1 MIENNE
7 STTLEK
13 YLDSLHPELIKSINK
28 EKYMIDYDK
37 FDLFHEILYD
47 GDVVGFITLVN
58 DDLNTRMIINECY
71 ILPEW
76 RGNNLFFKNYLDI
89 IGSSEKRVFIRK
101 PNKNIINVLLN
112 NNMAFKMENDIV
124 ISYVDFI
131 VQLKDTFKNSKIKH
145 HYKKV
150 KDDELTFIA
159 NLFDL
164 NLSSVLFFDDKRIFS
179 KYLDVL
185 CICEARK
192 YDLKKYSI
200 RKKLKKI
207 QPKYL
212 DETFKVIF
220 DNLKDSFDF
229 FKNLDENLSNSDK
242 TRTKFLNEHSEFKD
256 KDSHHIRPNHD
267 FIFDC
272 PFCGEITQKSAIH
285 CHTCGLNLEK
295 TIIRNEN
302 KNNIMI
308 GDYND
313 FKDDNSHFDEDDEM
327 KKDLDEIRNL
337 FDSEDEMKGA
347 FSKLIET
354 SAELALI
361 SKEKNEKSFKSL
373 DIIDYDYLEL
383 DKEKYDSQEDKKLN
397 DEKSIYALV
406 KYTKEHPT
414 PWKYDYYLKSVDDR
428 AFDWII
434 DKGYITKVM
443 PDKYSE
449 LFNEYTVEELIRESE
464 SYHDPDTTKEDMIKY
479 FTEWSDFSWIV
490 SEKGLNYLN
499 SHPFLEFF
507 TNNLLDLNI
516 YEFKLYADKYNK
528 LSLEEIGDKYINA
541 KLTKALS
548 DDEFDMYLN
557 YVDYYFNLNLSKKEY
572 EKALT
577 YLIQRIIY
585 EINMWHLK
593 EYHFAFDE
601 ALSIRTDYL
610 LFKIV
615 KLGIDF
621 DLDRLYDDAYNSL
634 KIDKIKFNHDENYS
648 HFKRLMNGESIYDVS
663 DELLDWAK
671 EQGQFKSLF

>member
-1 MIENNE
+1 
-7 STTLEK
+7 
-13 YLDSLHPELIKSINK
+13 
-28 EKYMIDYDK
+28 
-37 FDLFHEILYD
+37 
-47 GDVVGFITLVN
+47 
-58 DDLNTRMIINECY
+58 
-71 ILPEW
+71 
-76 RGNNLFFKNYLDI
+76 
-89 IGSSEKRVFIRK
+89 
-101 PNKNIINVLLN
+101 
-112 NNMAFKMENDIV
+112 
-124 ISYVDFI
+124 
-131 VQLKDTFKNSKIKH
+131 
-145 HYKKV
+145 
-150 KDDELTFIA
+150 
-159 NLFDL
+159 
-164 NLSSVLFFDDKRIFS
+164 
-179 KYLDVL
+179 
-185 CICEARK
+185 
-192 YDLKKYSI
+192 
-200 RKKLKKI
+200 
-207 QPKYL
+207 
-212 DETFKVIF
+212 
-220 DNLKDSFDF
+220 
-229 FKNLDENLSNSDK
+229 
-242 TRTKFLNEHSEFKD
+242 
-256 KDSHHIRPNHD
+256 
-267 FIFDC
+267 
-272 PFCGEITQKSAIH
+272 
-285 CHTCGLNLEK
+285 
-295 TIIRNEN
+295 
-302 KNNIMI
+302 MI

-648 HFKRLMNGESIYDVS
+648 HFKRLMNGESIYDIS